1 MPVMFNTL
9 LSQEGID
16 PAGVRLLRHQD
27 NRPGVLHTPYKLW
40 RDNRTGF
47 ELYQSHQGFKNR
59 PKFQHPFWASFVATP
74 TGETLFVG
82 LYSAQYV
89 GIGEKDSPRPHRNDD
104 DKAGRYDVYKLEPQN
119 PFKDMDG
126 RLYVDWGPGTRAW
139 VQRAKKHNK
148 PIIEIRASFKE
159 EEFPGFASFLK
170 SLSEIPSLPK
180 TWIEPLRAT
189 KGIYLLTCPKTKEQ
203 YVGSAAGED
212 GFWGRWQS
220 YIQTGHGGNLGL
232 KIRDPSD
239 YRVSILEVAGSQM
252 STNEIIH
259 LEQRWKEKL
268 QSKEM
273 GLNKN

>member
-1 MPVMFNTL
+1 MPVMFNTI

-16 PAGVRLLRHQD
+16 PAEVRLLRHQD
-27 NRPGVLHTPYKLW
+27 NNAITISTPYELW
-40 RDNRTGF
+40 RDNPTDF
-47 ELYQSHQGFKNR
+47 DKYQSVQSFKNR
-59 PKFQHPFWASFVATP
+59 PKFQFPFWAAFVAAP
-74 TGETLFVG
+74 AGATLFVG
-82 LYSAQYV
+82 LYAAKYLGV
-89 GIGEKDSPRPHRNDD
+89 GEQDFPMPHRKDFN
-104 DKAGRYDVYKLEPQN
+104 KAGAYDLYKLELQSALN
-119 PFKDMDG
+119 DMCG
-126 RLYVDWGPGTRAW
+126 KLYVDWGAGTRAW
-139 VQRAKKHNK
+139 VQHAKGQNK
-148 PIIEIRASFKE
+148 PVTEIRTSFKE

-180 TWIEPLRAT
+180 TWVEPLRAT

-203 YVGSAAGED
+203 YVGSASGED

-232 KIRDPSD
+232 KSRDPSD
-239 YRVSILEVAGSQM
+239 YRVSILEVVGNQM
-252 STNEIIH
+252 STDEIIH